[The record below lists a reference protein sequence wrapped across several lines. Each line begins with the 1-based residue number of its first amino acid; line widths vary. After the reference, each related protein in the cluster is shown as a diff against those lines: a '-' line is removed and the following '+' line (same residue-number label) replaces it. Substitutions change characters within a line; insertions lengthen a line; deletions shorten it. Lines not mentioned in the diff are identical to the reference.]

1 MCNHKEGAT
10 NFVIDRLTVGRSPA
24 PGQSGVQKSRELAV
38 LVGTAGQP
46 RDCPNSEWVDQA

>member
-1 MCNHKEGAT
+1 MSNHKEGAT

-24 PGQSGVQKSRELAV
+24 PGQSGVQKSGGLAV